1 LIATSSIN
9 CGEIACINN
18 QYFEFQEM
26 QLNWSIYR
34 AKMVL
39 IHWLIDRAELALS
52 VYFQICELTLYM
64 LRNVGLSTAIAN
76 VSFS

>member
-1 LIATSSIN
+1 
-9 CGEIACINN
+9 
-18 QYFEFQEM
+18 
-26 QLNWSIYR
+26 
-34 AKMVL
+34 MVL
-39 IHWLIDRAELALS
+39 INWLIDRAELALS